1 MFTAVMTPRLF
12 SIVFGSLGLLT
23 GLLHAQAPKAELV
36 SVEKIWDQAGH
47 NAFTDLTRFQNLFY
61 CCFREASS
69 TTGEGVIRILL
80 SSTGKV
86 WIDQGTL
93 AEAGTDLRDPK
104 LIITPD
110 NKRLYLLCA
119 GHYATQGRQSR
130 YATTQDGK
138 VWTPL
143 QKLLAK
149 GDTLWR
155 ATVNPADK
163 RFYAASFN
171 IHPNSGGPAPEPEWS
186 LKTYASTDGSVWQLS
201 SIMQVPGQPA
211 ETTLRFLKD
220 GSALALVT
228 RQGGDRKGAIGMA
241 KAPYREWTW
250 ASAGVPL
257 GGPNFIEL
265 PDGRLIA
272 GSRGF
277 GATPGAHMVLFT
289 MTPNS
294 LTPLL
299 ELPSGGDCS
308 YPGLYWLDDVLHV
321 TYYSSHEGNKAAI
334 YHAQVRIK

>member
-1 MFTAVMTPRLF
+1 MTTRLF
-12 SIVFGSLGLLT
+12 SIVLGALGLLT
-23 GLLHAQAPKAELV
+23 SQLHAQVSKAELM
-36 SVEKIWDQAGH
+36 SVEKIWEQAGH

-61 CCFREASS
+61 CCFRESS
-69 TTGEGVIRILL
+69 SATGEGVIRILL

-86 WIDQGTL
+86 WIDQGTI

-104 LIITPD
+104 LIVTPD

-119 GHYATQGRQSR
+119 GHSAAQGRQSR

-155 ATVNPADK
+155 ATINPTDK

-220 GSALALVT
+220 GNALALVA
-228 RQGGDRKGAIGMA
+228 RQGGDRRGSIGLA

-277 GATPGAHMVLFT
+277 GATPGAHMVLYT
-289 MTPNS
+289 LTSNS

-308 YPGLYWLDDVLHV
+308 YPGLYWHDDVLHV

-334 YHAQVRIK
+334 YHAQVRLK

>member
-1 MFTAVMTPRLF
+1 MTTRLF
-12 SIVFGSLGLLT
+12 SIVLGALGLLT
-23 GLLHAQAPKAELV
+23 SQLYAQVPKAELL

-61 CCFREASS
+61 CCFRESS
-69 TTGEGVIRILL
+69 SATGEGVIRILL

-86 WIDQGTL
+86 WIDQGTI

-104 LIITPD
+104 LIVTPD

-119 GHYATQGRQSR
+119 GHSAAQGRQSR

-155 ATVNPADK
+155 ATINPADK

-220 GSALALVT
+220 GSALALVA
-228 RQGGDRKGAIGMA
+228 RQGGDRRGAIGLA

-265 PDGRLIA
+265 PDGKLIA

-277 GATPGAHMVLFT
+277 GATPGAHMVLYT
-289 MTPNS
+289 LTSNS

-308 YPGLYWLDDVLHV
+308 YPGLYWHDDVLHV

-334 YHAQVRIK
+334 YHAQVRLK

>member
-1 MFTAVMTPRLF
+1 
-12 SIVFGSLGLLT
+12 
-23 GLLHAQAPKAELV
+23 LHAQVPKAELL

-61 CCFREASS
+61 CCFRESS
-69 TTGEGVIRILL
+69 SATGEGVIRILL

-86 WIDQGTL
+86 WIDQGTI
-93 AEAGTDLRDPK
+93 AEAGTDLRYPK
-104 LIITPD
+104 LIVTPD

-119 GHYATQGRQSR
+119 GHSAAQGRQSR

-155 ATVNPADK
+155 ATINPADK

-220 GSALALVT
+220 GSALALVA
-228 RQGGDRKGAIGMA
+228 RQGGDRRGAIGLA

-265 PDGRLIA
+265 PDGKLIA

-277 GATPGAHMVLFT
+277 GATPGAHMVLYT
-289 MTPNS
+289 LTSNS

-308 YPGLYWLDDVLHV
+308 YPGLYWHDDVLHV

-334 YHAQVRIK
+334 YHAQVRLK